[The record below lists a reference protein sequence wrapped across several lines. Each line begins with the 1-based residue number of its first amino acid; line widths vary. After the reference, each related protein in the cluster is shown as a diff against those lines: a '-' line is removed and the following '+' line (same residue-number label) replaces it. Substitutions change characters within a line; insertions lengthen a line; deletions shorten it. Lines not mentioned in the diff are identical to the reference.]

1 MPSETIVYPL
11 LQLII
16 VELAYDQQHKARYF
30 PSQLAASN
38 PKLAISKFETAQRR
52 QLAPHASAVS
62 RSPRRRRRRG
72 TMEEDRR
79 RSAAFVMSGFKS
91 SPTEATE
98 STPRALLAPPSTNRH
113 ADWRRLPD
121 AAVARVLDRLTVLDL
136 FRLGYLFSPRWLH
149 IWRLLP
155 LYLHDRQFTTP
166 PIPAGNVAQAITNVL
181 ELHVGNGVQFVPK
194 QGGGG
199 GGGGGGGH
207 GGNEVAAP
215 DGGGGGGGEHGG
227 ADDSSSDEESGL
239 CDDVIAHDAA
249 MLNGGFEIGR
259 VFCFRVETTRWSLEQ
274 LNRWC
279 AALHRGRARVIVVA
293 NLHLPGYP
301 RFPQALLDCTSL
313 LELHLFFF
321 TVEAYR
327 IDRLL
332 VLGLYRCAWGL
343 GMIDRAIH
351 RDSEIRELA
360 IDGVKG
366 PTFRLADT
374 RLQTLRMYE
383 NQVGTVAVDNATH
396 LRKLHMHHTWPSR
409 ITINGAP
416 RLRKIVSLDLFTTVL
431 EIQGIV
437 IKAGMVE
444 QPPEIRSVRY
454 LGLRVNYT
462 TMVDMLPRQIEQIL
476 RTFPRVKSLKILRC
490 DDVTQAEGLLQ
501 WNDAHYDGNNFFD
514 GLECF
519 NYHLRW
525 IYLTGFR
532 GGKCEVALM
541 KAMLDKASV
550 LRQLRME
557 YPTSSLPQLILNQLD
572 LSLRN
577 FKLHTP
583 NGAVRGD
590 LVSFVA
596 ADASGSCVR
605 LAAQG

>member
-1 MPSETIVYPL
+1 
-11 LQLII
+11 
-16 VELAYDQQHKARYF
+16 
-30 PSQLAASN
+30 
-38 PKLAISKFETAQRR
+38 
-52 QLAPHASAVS
+52 
-62 RSPRRRRRRG
+62 
-72 TMEEDRR
+72 
-79 RSAAFVMSGFKS
+79 
-91 SPTEATE
+91 
-98 STPRALLAPPSTNRH
+98 
-113 ADWRRLPD
+113 
-121 AAVARVLDRLTVLDL
+121 
-136 FRLGYLFSPRWLH
+136 
-149 IWRLLP
+149 
-155 LYLHDRQFTTP
+155 
-166 PIPAGNVAQAITNVL
+166 
-181 ELHVGNGVQFVPK
+181 
-194 QGGGG
+194 
-199 GGGGGGGH
+199 
-207 GGNEVAAP
+207 
-215 DGGGGGGGEHGG
+215 
-227 ADDSSSDEESGL
+227 
-239 CDDVIAHDAA
+239 

-332 VLGLYRCAWGL
+332 VLGLYSCAWGL

-351 RDSEIRELA
+351 RESEIRELA
-360 IDGVKG
+360 IDGVEG
-366 PTFRLADT
+366 STFRLADT

-383 NQVGTVAVDNATH
+383 NQVGTVAVDNATR

-409 ITINGAP
+409 ISINGAP

-476 RTFPRVKSLKILRC
+476 RSFPRVKSLKILRC

-550 LRQLRME
+550 LTQLRME
-557 YPTSSLPQLILNQLD
+557 YSTGSLPQLTLNQLN

-605 LAAQG
+605 LAV

>member
-1 MPSETIVYPL
+1 
-11 LQLII
+11 
-16 VELAYDQQHKARYF
+16 
-30 PSQLAASN
+30 
-38 PKLAISKFETAQRR
+38 
-52 QLAPHASAVS
+52 
-62 RSPRRRRRRG
+62 
-72 TMEEDRR
+72 
-79 RSAAFVMSGFKS
+79 
-91 SPTEATE
+91 
-98 STPRALLAPPSTNRH
+98 LLAPPSTNRH

-199 GGGGGGGH
+199 GGGH

-215 DGGGGGGGEHGG
+215 DGGGGGGGHGG

-332 VLGLYRCAWGL
+332 VLGLYSCAWGL

-351 RDSEIRELA
+351 RESEIRELA
-360 IDGVKG
+360 IDGVEG
-366 PTFRLADT
+366 STFRLADT

-383 NQVGTVAVDNATH
+383 NQVGTVAVDNATR

-409 ITINGAP
+409 ISINGAP

-437 IKAGMVE
+437 IKVYLQIDRSTCPLA
-444 QPPEIRSVRY
+444 QPI
-454 LGLRVNYT
+454 
-462 TMVDMLPRQIEQIL
+462 
-476 RTFPRVKSLKILRC
+476 
-490 DDVTQAEGLLQ
+490 
-501 WNDAHYDGNNFFD
+501 
-514 GLECF
+514 
-519 NYHLRW
+519 
-525 IYLTGFR
+525 
-532 GGKCEVALM
+532 
-541 KAMLDKASV
+541 
-550 LRQLRME
+550 
-557 YPTSSLPQLILNQLD
+557 
-572 LSLRN
+572 
-577 FKLHTP
+577 
-583 NGAVRGD
+583 
-590 LVSFVA
+590 
-596 ADASGSCVR
+596 
-605 LAAQG
+605 